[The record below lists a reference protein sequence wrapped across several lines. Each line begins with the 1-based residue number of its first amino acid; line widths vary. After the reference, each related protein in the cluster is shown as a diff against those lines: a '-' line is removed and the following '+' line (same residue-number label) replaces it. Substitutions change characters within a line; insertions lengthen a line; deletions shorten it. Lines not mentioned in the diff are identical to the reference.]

1 MRFIHLA
8 DVHLGAAPDAGS
20 PWCEQRENEI
30 WETFQKVIGDVREKQ
45 VDLLLICGDLF
56 HRQPLKKELRDVNYL
71 FTTIPNTK
79 VVLIAGNHDYLKENS
94 YYTSF
99 PWSKNVVCLFGET
112 YDAVYLK
119 ELNTYVYGLSYYSQE
134 ITKPYYDHVQPLAK
148 DACHILLAHGG
159 DAHHIPI
166 HMNHLKQAGF
176 DYVALGHIHKPQI
189 IQENA
194 IAYSGSLE
202 PLDHTETGEHGYI
215 LGEYANRQIHIAFC
229 PCAKRQYI
237 SLELQTDGDST
248 QLSLEDTIRDGIQ
261 EHGPNNIYTITL
273 VGMRDGDTSFYPER
287 IQRLGNILEVTDL
300 TEPDYDFQK
309 LREQYRGTLIGEFID
324 YFPAD
329 RTPLETKALYYGIQA
344 LLQSRGQR

>member
-30 WETFQKVIGDVREKQ
+30 WETFQKVIQDVREKQ

-79 VVLIAGNHDYLKENS
+79 VALIAGNHDYLKEDS
-94 YYTSF
+94 YYKTF
-99 PWSKNVVCLFGET
+99 PWSENVICLFGET
-112 YDAVYLK
+112 YDAVYIK
-119 ELNTYVYGLSYYSQE
+119 ELNAYVYGLSYYSQE
-134 ITKPYYDHVQPLAK
+134 IDKPYYDHAQPLAK

-166 HMNHLKQAGF
+166 HMNCLRQSGF
-176 DYVALGHIHKPQI
+176 DYIALGHIHKPQI

-202 PLDHTETGEHGYI
+202 PLDHTETGQHGYI
-215 LGEYANRQIHIAFC
+215 LGEYIDGQVQISFC

-237 SLELQTDGDST
+237 SLEVETDSETT
-248 QLSLEDTIRDGIQ
+248 QLSLEDTIRQGVQ
-261 EHGPNNIYTITL
+261 EHGTDNIYSITL
-273 VGMRDGDTSFYPER
+273 VGLRDGDTSFYPER
-287 IQRLGNILEVTDL
+287 LRQLGNILEVSDL

-309 LREQYRGTLIGEFID
+309 LKEQYRGTLIGEFID
-324 YFPAD
+324 YFPAE

-344 LLQSRGQR
+344 LLQSRGG

>member
-71 FTTIPNTK
+71 FTTIPNAK

-261 EHGPNNIYTITL
+261 EHGPDNIYTITL

-324 YFPAD
+324 YFPAE

>member
-79 VVLIAGNHDYLKENS
+79 VALIAGNHDYLKENS

-261 EHGPNNIYTITL
+261 EHGPDNIYTITL

>member
-71 FTTIPNTK
+71 FTTIPNAK

-261 EHGPNNIYTITL
+261 EHGPDNIYTITL